1 MSTESQIQANRRNSQ
16 KSTGPR
22 SAEGKAVVAKNAV
35 KHGLFAL
42 ETLIKGENREDF
54 DLFHDQFLEE
64 LNPAGAVETMLAER
78 IVSLGWRLMRV
89 VRIQD
94 QVFDVMI
101 EKDEPSPMQKKINL
115 MKPKEM
121 RDDRRG
127 AGPELVLGRAVI
139 SDMSNSRVLERL
151 LMYERRIENSLH
163 KTLDELH
170 KRKLVREFE
179 NANKAIE
186 SDDFEMDE
194 AATQRLAPKPALGVK
209 KNAKQ
214 SQFQNEQFNVTSI
227 MTKGC
232 DKSLSV
238 CDYAGTRKQSQ
249 SFDSAQDKPKPIC
262 TPR

>member
-1 MSTESQIQANRRNSQ
+1 
-16 KSTGPR
+16 
-22 SAEGKAVVAKNAV
+22 
-35 KHGLFAL
+35 
-42 ETLIKGENREDF
+42 
-54 DLFHDQFLEE
+54 
-64 LNPAGAVETMLAER
+64 
-78 IVSLGWRLMRV
+78 
-89 VRIQD
+89 
-94 QVFDVMI
+94 
-101 EKDEPSPMQKKINL
+101 
-115 MKPKEM
+115 
-121 RDDRRG
+121 
-127 AGPELVLGRAVI
+127 
-139 SDMSNSRVLERL
+139 MSNSRVLERL

-186 SDDFEMDE
+186 TEDFEMKVHPQATLE
-194 AATQRLAPKPALGVK
+194 AATQLGI

-214 SQFQNEQFNVTSI
+214 SQSFDSAQDRFQNGQFNVTSI